1 MLSSLKIFYTDELI
15 VSYIDVKKDSFLSK
29 DLPPVLAQLNNLYPL
44 LLQCFKCHLL
54 CHGLILWQDRL
65 QEVVDGAQAVLN
77 VEHVFEV
84 QLCSKLYE
92 KSLPL
97 SAVNLLHSR

>member
-1 MLSSLKIFYTDELI
+1 VLSSLKIFYTDELI